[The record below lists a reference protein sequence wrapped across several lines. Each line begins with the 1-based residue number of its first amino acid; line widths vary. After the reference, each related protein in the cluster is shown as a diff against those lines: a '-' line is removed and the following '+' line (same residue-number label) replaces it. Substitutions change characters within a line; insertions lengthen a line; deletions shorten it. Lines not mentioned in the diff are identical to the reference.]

1 MSLATASM
9 SRWMGTSGWTLLV
22 GAGIFLGSYVYEQ
35 TYLPW
40 KFGPSELPYAG
51 SLLNSKL
58 FLSGLVLL
66 LLSHLWLLTFLAL
79 VAWKKQQPGHA
90 TTLAAI
96 FLATTLAVAY
106 LPFTVWDW
114 LLIESRGP
122 GKYGV
127 EYLTRAA
134 GAGDER
140 LLRSLLR
147 HGVNVNAYDS
157 HGTTALHA
165 AAGGKQARAV
175 QILIHHGA
183 DVLARRDYCAETPL
197 MDAAVVG
204 DAAIVKL
211 LLANGADP
219 RQENCDGATAGDL
232 AKDQAVTA
240 LLPTK

>member
-1 MSLATASM
+1 MA
-9 SRWMGTSGWTLLV
+9 WM
-22 GAGIFLGSYVYEQ
+22 FLGSYVYEQ

-58 FLSGLVLL
+58 FLSGLIVLL
-66 LLSHLWLLTFLAL
+66 VSHLWLLMFLTL
-79 VAWKKQQPGHA
+79 LAWKKRQPGRA
-90 TTLAAI
+90 TMLAAL
-96 FLATTLAVAY
+96 FLATTLCVAY

-114 LLIESRGP
+114 LLIEALGP
-122 GKYGV
+122 GQYGV

-147 HGVNVNAYDS
+147 QGVNVNAYDS
-157 HGTTALHA
+157 HGTTALHL
-165 AAGGKQARAV
+165 AAGEKQFRVV
-175 QILIHHGA
+175 QVLIQHRA
-183 DVLARRDYCAETPL
+183 DVSARRDYCAETPL
-197 MDAAVVG
+197 MDAAAVG

-211 LLANGADP
+211 LLAHGADP

-232 AKDQAVTA
+232 AKDQAVAA
-240 LLPTK
+240 LLPARGVATR